1 MGTDIEGAARW
12 LAEAVET
19 GNPLAALP
27 EGLAPTSLA
36 EAEEIAAGVL
46 AALGITP
53 CGLRVL
59 RGPGVGG
66 AMVAGPMVEGRLV
79 PSGSP
84 IAPGMLRHGLA
95 SAAVIG
101 VLAEELDDGPPVL
114 ARVHP
119 AIDLSSTRFTQAPT
133 DGLVLTA
140 DLARLGLVV
149 AGRGKPMPEAP
160 VRIAIGPAGHRRRGE
175 SFDLAALFADAA
187 AVARDW
193 GGLPA
198 GALLVVAGLG
208 ELVPAEA
215 ALRVTVSGLGAAEA
229 IIG

>member
-1 MGTDIEGAARW
+1 MTTDIEGAARW

-27 EGLAPTSLA
+27 EGLAPASLE
-36 EAEEIAAGVL
+36 EAEEIAAAVL
-46 AALGITP
+46 ESLRITP

-59 RGPGVGG
+59 RGLD
-66 AMVAGPMVEGRLV
+66 VAGPMVEGRLV

-84 IAPGMLRHGLA
+84 IAAGMLRHGLA
-95 SAAVIG
+95 SAAVVG
-101 VLAEELDDGPPVL
+101 VLAEALGEGPPVL

-119 AIDLSSTRFTQAPT
+119 AIDLSSTRFTEAPT
-133 DGLVLTA
+133 DRLVVTA

-160 VRIAIGPAGHRRRGE
+160 VRVAIGPAGHRRRGE
-175 SFDLAALFADAA
+175 AFDLAALFAEAA
-187 AVARDW
+187 EVARAW

-208 ELVPAEA
+208 DALPASG

-229 IIG
+229 VVA

>member
-1 MGTDIEGAARW
+1 MATDIEGAARW

-19 GNPLAALP
+19 GNPLAVLP
-27 EGLAPTSLA
+27 EGLAPATIA

-46 AALGITP
+46 ATLSITP

-59 RGPGVGG
+59 RGLDI
-66 AMVAGPMVEGRLV
+66 AGPMVEGRLV

-84 IAPGMLRHGLA
+84 IASGMLRHGLA

-101 VLAEELDDGPPVL
+101 VLAEELGEGPPVL

-119 AIDLSSTRFTQAPT
+119 AIDLSSTRFTQAPA
-133 DGLVLTA
+133 DALALTA

-149 AGRGKPMPEAP
+149 AGRGKPMPAAP
-160 VRIAIGPAGHRRRGE
+160 VRIAIGPAGHRRRGDD
-175 SFDLAALFADAA
+175 FDLVALFAEAA
-187 AVARDW
+187 EVARGW

-208 ELVPAEA
+208 ESIAAEG
-215 ALRVTVSGLGAAEA
+215 ALRVAISGLGAAEA
-229 IIG
+229 VVS

>member
-1 MGTDIEGAARW
+1 MATDIEGAARW

-27 EGLAPTSLA
+27 DGLAPATMA

-46 AALGITP
+46 AVLLITP

-59 RGPGVGG
+59 RAEGI
-66 AMVAGPMVEGRLV
+66 AGPMVEGRLV

-101 VLAEELDDGPPVL
+101 VLAQELGDGPPVL

-119 AIDLSSTRFTQAPT
+119 AIDLSSTRFTAAPT
-133 DGLVLTA
+133 DRLALTA

-149 AGRGKPMPEAP
+149 AGRGQPMPAGP

-175 SFDLAALFADAA
+175 AFDLAALFAEAA
-187 AVARDW
+187 EVARGW

-208 ELVPAEA
+208 AAVPAEG
-215 ALRVTVSGLGAAEA
+215 ALRVAVSGMGAAEA
-229 IIG
+229 VIG

>member
-1 MGTDIEGAARW
+1 MATDIEGAARW

-27 EGLAPTSLA
+27 EGLAPTSPA

-59 RGPGVGG
+59 RAPGL
-66 AMVAGPMVEGRLV
+66 AGPMVEGRLV

-101 VLAEELDDGPPVL
+101 VLAEELGDGPPVL

-133 DGLVLTA
+133 DTLAMTA

-208 ELVPAEA
+208 EVVPAEG
-215 ALRVTVSGLGAAEA
+215 ALRVTITGLGAAEA
-229 IIG
+229 SIG

>member
-1 MGTDIEGAARW
+1 MATDIEGAARW

-27 EGLAPTSLA
+27 EGLAPASLA
-36 EAEEIAAGVL
+36 EAEEIAAAVL
-46 AALGITP
+46 EALRITP

-59 RGPGVGG
+59 RGAGL
-66 AMVAGPMVEGRLV
+66 AGPMVEGRLV

-84 IAPGMLRHGLA
+84 VAAGMLRHGQA
-95 SAAVIG
+95 SAAVVG
-101 VLAEELDDGPPVL
+101 VLAEALGEGPPVL

-119 AIDLSSTRFTQAPT
+119 AIDLSATRFTEAPA
-133 DGLVLTA
+133 DRLVLTA

-149 AGRGKPMPEAP
+149 TGRGRPMPESP

-175 SFDLAALFADAA
+175 AFELAALFTEAA

-208 ELVPAEA
+208 EIVPAEG
-215 ALRVTVSGLGAAEA
+215 ALRVTVSGLGVAEA
-229 IIG
+229 KIG